1 MPNTNL
7 LITKGSDTIGAMKH
21 EYTQSL
27 NKKSRIWELDFIRG
41 FCISLMIMDHT
52 LYDLVYIF
60 KDIWFEEESAGFL
73 YWLCNLAK
81 TGYYPW
87 ILRDLVWGLV
97 VFLFI
102 FICGISCS
110 FSRSNLKRG
119 LRLSF
124 VALGLTAFTWVMD
137 WFAGQED
144 QFTIRFGILHMLA
157 ASILLYCFLRRLG
170 LVTMLIVGLF
180 AIATGIYFSYIPL
193 DTPIESM
200 GVLVHMT
207 SAFYSADYFPLL
219 PWFGY
224 FLIGAAVGPLLY
236 KDRKSFFPRHGKERW
251 MSPILFAGRHS
262 LIFYI
267 LHQPVI
273 YGILTIIGLVLF
285 KHG

>member
-7 LITKGSDTIGAMKH
+7 LIMKGSDTIRAMKQG
-21 EYTQSL
+21 YTL
-27 NKKSRIWELDFIRG
+27 NINKKSRIWELDFIRG
-41 FCISLMIMDHT
+41 FCILLMIMDHT
-52 LYDLVYIF
+52 LYDLAYIF
-60 KDIWFEEESAGFL
+60 KDVWFKDDTGGFW
-73 YWLCNLAK
+73 YWLSDFAK
-81 TGYYPW
+81 TFYFPW
-87 ILRDLVWGLV
+87 ILRDFVWGLV

-110 FSRSNLKRG
+110 FSRSNFKRG

-137 WFAGQED
+137 WFAGQEN

-170 LVTMLIVGLF
+170 LVTMLIVGLLT
-180 AIATGIYFSYIPL
+180 IATGIYFSYFPL
-193 DTPIESM
+193 VTSM
-200 GVLVHMT
+200 DNIGVLIHTT

-224 FLIGAAVGPLLY
+224 FLIGAAIGPQLY
-236 KDRKSFFPRHGKERW
+236 EGRKSYFPRHGNEGW
-251 MSPILFAGRHS
+251 MSPVLFTGRHS

-285 KHG
+285 KQG